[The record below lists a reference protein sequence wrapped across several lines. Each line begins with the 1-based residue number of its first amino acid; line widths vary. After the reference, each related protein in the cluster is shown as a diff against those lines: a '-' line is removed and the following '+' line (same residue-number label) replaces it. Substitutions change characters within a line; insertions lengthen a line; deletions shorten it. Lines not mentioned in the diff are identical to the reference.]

1 MPDEVLAFLFFLT
14 AFSLSAFSIFVFP
27 LAAFILY
34 LRYRA
39 KTEQQSISPKKW
51 ASLLNSKRLFL
62 AVISSIS
69 LGMVLCL
76 CVFSIPSAMGV
87 LITFPTVSS
96 DWGSLV
102 GFQSNQPKLLNNT
115 LNKNPVPNQ
124 EINTA
129 IDANGLNKTPLLT
142 VSLTEEKKPILSP
155 TIVKG
160 QTLQITA
167 AASSTNQAIGTN
179 TKTGEKQSPPTV
191 SVLTPTAS
199 KTSGLEPSQN
209 ETTPESNVPEAEFEG
224 TPPPPDELLP
234 EPDED
239 WEELQ

>member
-1 MPDEVLAFLFFLT
+1 VGKFAEHKL
-14 AFSLSAFSIFVFP
+14 
-27 LAAFILY
+27 
-34 LRYRA
+34 
-39 KTEQQSISPKKW
+39 
-51 ASLLNSKRLFL
+51 LFL
-62 AVISSIS
+62 RDKQYLV
-69 LGMVLCL
+69 GMVLCF
-76 CVFSIPSAMGV
+76 CVISIPSAIGV
-87 LITFPTVSS
+87 LNTFPTESS

-179 TKTGEKQSPPTV
+179 TKTGK
-191 SVLTPTAS
+191 S
-199 KTSGLEPSQN
+199 K
-209 ETTPESNVPEAEFEG
+209 A
-224 TPPPPDELLP
+224 LP
-234 EPDED
+234 HRYSF
-239 WEELQ
+239 